1 MQASLKSVGS
11 HVNTDVAMVRFI
23 NISGERIKL
32 LEERGKSLRLER
44 EDSTKL
50 YDQIQTLIESNS
62 DAIPKPLIAFI
73 TFQTINGYHAAIK
86 NFASSESL

>member
-50 YDQIQTLIESNS
+50 YD
-62 DAIPKPLIAFI
+62 
-73 TFQTINGYHAAIK
+73 
-86 NFASSESL
+86 